1 MKSSYR
7 IPVAAIL
14 LVPALGLAPAPATAQ
29 APKRKLEG
37 EVSGNA
43 FFGNTRQ
50 LIASVRAEHERLD
63 SAYAFRV
70 LSRLNYGQTTTDATG
85 TFVSKRSWIIGSNYD
100 WRPFADFAPFVRAS
114 MESSYENRIARRY
127 SGGVGTRMN
136 VVRKAATDVIFSLGA
151 NGERTEA
158 LPPGDSAGAVTLAR
172 GISSLRLRRELSS
185 RVALTSET
193 AYEPALT
200 EGGDFTIQSVNALK
214 VRLARFAAL
223 SFSVRDNYDSR
234 SVARGARTNNDVELL
249 MGILTTF

>member
-1 MKSSYR
+1 MKVSYSLL
-7 IPVAAIL
+7 AALIL
-14 LVPALGLAPAPATAQ
+14 IGTGADAQ
-29 APKRKLEG
+29 APKRKIEG
-37 EVSGNA
+37 ELSGNA
-43 FFGNTRQ
+43 YFGNTRQ
-50 LIASVRAEHERLD
+50 LLASVRAEHERLD
-63 SAYAFRV
+63 SAFAFRI
-70 LSRLNYGQTTTDATG
+70 LSRLNYGQTTTEETG

-136 VVRKAATDVIFSLGA
+136 VVRNTATDVIFSIGA

-158 LPPGDSAGAVTLAR
+158 QPPGDSAGAVTLAR
-172 GISSLRLRRELSS
+172 GVSSLRLRRELSP
-185 RVALTSET
+185 RIAFTSET
-193 AYEPALT
+193 GYEPALT
-200 EGGDFTIQSVNALK
+200 ESGDYTIQSMNTFK

-234 SVARGARTNNDVELL
+234 SIARGARTNNDVELL

>member
-1 MKSSYR
+1 MTR
-7 IPVAAIL
+7 RL
-14 LVPALGLAPAPATAQ
+14 LLITALSLLGATADAQ
-29 APKRKLEG
+29 APKRKIEG

-50 LIASVRAEHERLD
+50 LLASIRAEHERLD
-63 SAYAFRV
+63 SAYAFRL
-70 LSRLNYGQTTTDATG
+70 LSRLNYGQTTTEETG
-85 TFVSKRSWIIGSNYD
+85 TFVSKRSWIVGSNYD

-136 VVRKAATDVIFSLGA
+136 VVRKPATDVIFSLGA

-158 LPPGDSAGAVTLAR
+158 LPPGDSADAVTLAR
-172 GISSLRLRRELSS
+172 GVSSLRLRRELTP
-185 RVALTSET
+185 RVAFASET

-200 EGGDFTIQSVNALK
+200 ESGDYTIQSVNTLK